1 MVVNHKIQ
9 FFLIF
14 LEVYSY
20 RAIFPIILVAFINRN
35 FPLLGALHRSHFQ
48 CGKCEGRRSQ
58 SSEARTPSL
67 ALPPRWA
74 RKGVLHLWCVTRL
87 TFVCMLRYSEWGAVP
102 IWVPGFF
109 GTYSGMV
116 YWAGFRILQ
125 YLQWN
130 VILIWFPNSSIFIMS
145 RYSNPSSGLFDIYA
159 ETLRRYSY
167 TPTIPGQDAPRP
179 LPSPARVLSFFL
191 SAGSVSQRERISVRA
206 VAEEGWYNLGPGRG
220 RYCGRVSCLSHWRV
234 LALPQWF

>member
-1 MVVNHKIQ
+1 
-9 FFLIF
+9 
-14 LEVYSY
+14 
-20 RAIFPIILVAFINRN
+20 
-35 FPLLGALHRSHFQ
+35 
-48 CGKCEGRRSQ
+48 
-58 SSEARTPSL
+58 
-67 ALPPRWA
+67 
-74 RKGVLHLWCVTRL
+74 
-87 TFVCMLRYSEWGAVP
+87 MLRYSEWDAVP

-116 YWAGFRILQ
+116 YWAGFRTLQ

-130 VILIWFPNSSIFIMS
+130 VILSWFPNFSIFIYWPGFRIFQYLLWNVILTWFPNSSIFIMN

-206 VAEEGWYNLGPGRG
+206 VAEEGWYNLGCGRG
-220 RYCGRVSCLSHWRV
+220 RYCGRVSCLSQRRV

>member
-1 MVVNHKIQ
+1 MQ
-9 FFLIF
+9 FFF
-14 LEVYSY
+14 FHS
-20 RAIFPIILVAFINRN
+20 LVALR
-35 FPLLGALHRSHFQ
+35 RSHFQ

-74 RKGVLHLWCVTRL
+74 RKEFFVVVCGAVL
-87 TFVCMLRYSEWGAVP
+87 TFVCMLRYSEWDAVP

-116 YWAGFRILQ
+116 YWAGFRTLQ

-130 VILIWFPNSSIFIMS
+130 VILIWFPNSSIFIMN
-145 RYSNPSSGLFDIYA
+145 RYANPSSGLFGISA
-159 ETLRRYSY
+159 KTLRRYSY

-179 LPSPARVLSFFL
+179 LPSPARILSFFL
-191 SAGSVSQRERISVRA
+191 PAGSVSQRERISVRA

-220 RYCGRVSCLSHWRV
+220 RYCGRVSCLSQRRV
-234 LALPQWF
+234 LALLQWF